1 MFGPFFLFTGGMLNG
16 SGTDIYIYTY
26 IYIHTHTVIMKHP
39 LVFVK
44 CFHIH

>member
-16 SGTDIYIYTY
+16 SGTDIYIYT
-26 IYIHTHTVIMKHP
+26 VIMKHP

-44 CFHIH
+44 GFHIH